1 MMPVYLPHMPWASTS
16 SLVVNNK
23 GSRKEKVEVAIAIRT
38 KYTIRER
45 QTQSKLEN
53 KWKEILCK
61 RNVKGETPFL
71 KIKVRKNSEC
81 YNKKEKLQ

>member
-1 MMPVYLPHMPWASTS
+1 MPWASTS
-16 SLVVNNK
+16 SLVVNK
-23 GSRKEKVEVAIAIRT
+23 GFRKEKGEVAIAIRT

-81 YNKKEKLQ
+81 YNKKEKVQ